1 MPVRRQIITDSKK
14 VNQDIRT
21 LESLI
26 KSYGIC
32 KYFVRISYKVNDN
45 IIFAKPNTSSLEEAV
60 TYILGK
66 KITCNMNWMDVTDMD
81 VIT

>member
-1 MPVRRQIITDSKK
+1 MPVRRQIITNSKK
-14 VNQDIRT
+14 VNQDIRA

-26 KSYGIC
+26 KSYGMC
-32 KYFVRISYKVNDN
+32 KYFVRINCKVNDN

-66 KITCNMNWMDVTDMD
+66 KVTCNMNWMGVADMD